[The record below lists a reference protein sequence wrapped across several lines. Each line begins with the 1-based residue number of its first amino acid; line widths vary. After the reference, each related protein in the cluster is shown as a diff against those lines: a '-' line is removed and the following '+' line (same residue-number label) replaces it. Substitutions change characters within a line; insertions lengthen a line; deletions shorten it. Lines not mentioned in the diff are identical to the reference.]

1 MIVITGGR
9 SVPQTESMHG
19 KDRSSVAPFP
29 EAIDWN
35 EFVATHSPR
44 LYRYFLS
51 RFDHAVACDLVQE
64 TLLRLV
70 LKVEDGTYE
79 PSRGPIMAYAFG
91 LAHFVAR
98 EASRSSSR
106 GREFSASDKAPWNT
120 VADKAQTPD
129 EKLTSKRTVDSLRR
143 AIASL
148 PQVEQDVISLLV
160 DRDLS
165 LGEISTIT
173 EIPLNTI
180 KSHVHRAKVRL
191 RAALAEKEPS
201 EDSKLRGEVYE

>member
-1 MIVITGGR
+1 
-9 SVPQTESMHG
+9 
-19 KDRSSVAPFP
+19 
-29 EAIDWN
+29 
-35 EFVATHSPR
+35 
-44 LYRYFLS
+44 
-51 RFDHAVACDLVQE
+51 
-64 TLLRLV
+64 
-70 LKVEDGTYE
+70 
-79 PSRGPIMAYAFG
+79 MAYAFG